1 MTKKDYY
8 THRGIKYY
16 QHKLSDSDDPSE
28 IRRFMLVAD
37 IIVDSIHTCIQKG
50 AVLVHCEMGI
60 QRSPAIVAYYLMKY
74 YNMSSDDAIEFV
86 KNSRDEAFKHR
97 VTFLEALYKLEL
109 LN

>member
-1 MTKKDYY
+1 
-8 THRGIKYY
+8 
-16 QHKLSDSDDPSE
+16 
-28 IRRFMLVAD
+28 MLVAD

-97 VTFLEALYKLEL
+97 VTAIYVL
-109 LN
+109 LIITKCLINIFDFTCLFSLF